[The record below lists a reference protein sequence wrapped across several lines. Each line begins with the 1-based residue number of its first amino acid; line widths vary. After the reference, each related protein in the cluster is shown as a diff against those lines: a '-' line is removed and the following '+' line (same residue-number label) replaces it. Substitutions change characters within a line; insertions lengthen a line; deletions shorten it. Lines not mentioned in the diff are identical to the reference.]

1 MKCSKCNWHGSRMVG
16 DVNLKDEFQCPNC
29 KSTMIEYDKSRNF
42 EKSTFPDC
50 KQLPV
55 ALSDDSRKRLAELD
69 DLRQN
74 GLLSQEEFLIEK
86 HKLVLEINIA
96 KDTRRKAI
104 LSRLFFLV
112 GVFYIYQA
120 RVAYDTSPL
129 HTFFYYIS
137 ISLYAFIFAYHP
149 QVLFEPINLM
159 NLFAINA
166 SRSKIIVTISIIANT
181 SIFLALGIWVVSW
194 IVDNNL

>member
-1 MKCSKCNWHGSRMVG
+1 MAFYLPRKMKCSKCNWHGSRMVG

-104 LSRLFFLV
+104 LSRLFFWLEY
-112 GVFYIYQA
+112 FIFIKQE
-120 RVAYDTSPL
+120 L
-129 HTFFYYIS
+129 HTTQVHYTLSFITYLFPFTPSFLHIIHKYYL
-137 ISLYAFIFAYHP
+137 SL
-149 QVLFEPINLM
+149 
-159 NLFAINA
+159 
-166 SRSKIIVTISIIANT
+166 
-181 SIFLALGIWVVSW
+181 
-194 IVDNNL
+194 